1 MSTSINFLTP
11 ENVDANIIICRHKTE
26 LTTDLLY
33 EFQLGPQFD
42 SAKQI
47 DIGNMTVLVFSGKD
61 QVLVHYTDFKNNTEY
76 IVSMLDCGDMDYA
89 MEVAET
95 VKE

>member
-1 MSTSINFLTP
+1 
-11 ENVDANIIICRHKTE
+11 
-26 LTTDLLY
+26 
-33 EFQLGPQFD
+33 
-42 SAKQI
+42 
-47 DIGNMTVLVFSGKD
+47 MTVLVFSGKD

-95 VKE
+95 VKRIGINKCIDNENTYLVKSKK